1 MPEWLLN
8 TLEVLCLLTLF
19 VGVGLIYVPA
29 ALIVAGVLGV
39 LLCEAAGKR
48 MNDEATP

>member
-8 TLEVLCLLTLF
+8 TLELVCLLTL
-19 VGVGLIYVPA
+19 VIGVGLIYVPA

-39 LLCEAAGKR
+39 LLCEAASKR
-48 MNDEATP
+48 MSNEAKT